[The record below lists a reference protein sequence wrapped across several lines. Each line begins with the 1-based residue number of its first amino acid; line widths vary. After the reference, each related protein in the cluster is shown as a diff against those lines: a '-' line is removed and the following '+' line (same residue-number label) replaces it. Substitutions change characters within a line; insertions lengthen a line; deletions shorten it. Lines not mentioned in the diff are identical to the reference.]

1 MCFLV
6 RTYQKKEGNL
16 WLSLFTQSDIKQE
29 PHANQLSQI
38 ILSASIKSQ
47 NGPECAE
54 KRKGNSVAIFLRG
67 TFFPVL

>member
-38 ILSASIKSQ
+38 ILSAHSQ
-47 NGPECAE
+47 RA
-54 KRKGNSVAIFLRG
+54 
-67 TFFPVL
+67 